1 MHDDYAACQITRK
14 EDWIDLYVKPYFF
27 GCEPDDRMNAVAF
40 SKLNP
45 FGARLNAM
53 FSSDVGHFDIPDMR
67 MVLPEA
73 WELVEDGLITRD
85 DFRDFTF
92 ANAVRLFGT
101 QNPDFF
107 EGTVVADGAAEVLGR
122 TPVRAAAE

>member
-1 MHDDYAACQITRK
+1 
-14 EDWIDLYVKPYFF
+14 
-27 GCEPDDRMNAVAF
+27 
-40 SKLNP
+40 
-45 FGARLNAM
+45 
-53 FSSDVGHFDIPDMR
+53 
-67 MVLPEA
+67 
-73 WELVEDGLITRD
+73 LVEDELITKA

-107 EGTVVADGAAEVLGR
+107 EGTPVAAAAAEVLGK

>member
-1 MHDDYAACQITRK
+1 
-14 EDWIDLYVKPYFF
+14 
-27 GCEPDDRMNAVAF
+27 
-40 SKLNP
+40 
-45 FGARLNAM
+45 
-53 FSSDVGHFDIPDMR
+53 MR

-73 WELVEDGLITRD
+73 WELVEDELITRD

-101 QNPDFF
+101 QNPDLF
-107 EGTVVADGAAEVLGR
+107 EGTPVADAAAEVLGK

>member
-1 MHDDYAACQITRK
+1 
-14 EDWIDLYVKPYFF
+14 
-27 GCEPDDRMNAVAF
+27 MNAVAF

-73 WELVEDGLITRD
+73 WELVEDGLISTD

-107 EGTVVADGAAEVLGR
+107 EGTVVADAAAEVLGR
-122 TPVRAAAE
+122 APVRAAAE